1 MTTSEYNEC
10 VKRLADDLYRY
21 AARLAKDQSMAQDI
35 VQDVFEKIWKR
46 KEEIR
51 IDEARQY
58 LFRTTYTTSMD
69 YLRKMKTNQQHTAQQ
84 SASSDLAK
92 GHVRFELQ
100 DILHQAL
107 EKLSDIQ
114 RSLILL
120 RDYEGYSYQ
129 EIGSIT
135 GLSESQVKVYIF
147 RGRKALKSII
157 KQVNYHE

>member
-1 MTTSEYNEC
+1 MTTSEYNKC
-10 VKRLADDLYRY
+10 VAHLSDDLYRY
-21 AARLAKDQSMAQDI
+21 AARLTKSQSTAQDI

-46 KEEIR
+46 VGEIR
-51 IDEARQY
+51 FEEARQY
-58 LFRTTYTTSMD
+58 MFRATYTTSMD
-69 YLRKMKTNQQHTAQQ
+69 YLRKMKSTNQQLTPEQTIG
-84 SASSDLAK
+84 ASEK

-107 EKLSDIQ
+107 NKISDIQ

-157 KQVNYHE
+157 NQVNYHE